1 MRALLRSQTL
11 FLQSKHRIAATDA
24 STHHYAIDL
33 GHDMLRCDPNTELLE
48 LCVSSFGTTLNWKAC
63 DETNNAVRYTCL
75 RTNVATD
82 VVLKPGNF
90 TNKQLAL
97 ALSVQGVCSCLYL
110 PQPNHLVW
118 TFTEPYRLTFLADP
132 TRTGRLFGLP
142 TNVDLTGTQ
151 IESTQPINPPPVSN
165 LCLHVEGVTPYRA
178 CNAATDASTRKLER
192 SALLLA
198 IPVTAPPFVEFAY
211 RNINDDYAM
220 FIAESQLSRLSVRFT
235 DFDNAPL
242 AVLGEHHLTLRV
254 KTYARDPHAL
264 ERKLDE
270 LTRLTRLSLLDHST
284 RVGVQPRPEVAD
296 LV

>member
-1 MRALLRSQTL
+1 MRPLLRSQTL
-11 FLQSKHRIAATDA
+11 FVQSKHRIAVADATA
-24 STHHYAIDL
+24 HHYAIDL

-48 LCVSSFGTTLNWKAC
+48 LCVSSFGTTLDWKAC

-75 RTNVATD
+75 RTSVVTD

-90 TNKQLAL
+90 TNKQLAS
-97 ALSVQGVCSCLYL
+97 ALSVQGVCTCLYL

-118 TFTEPYRLTFLADP
+118 TFTEPYRITFLADP
-132 TRTGRLFGLP
+132 TRTGRLLGLANA
-142 TNVDLTGTQ
+142 TTGAQ

-178 CNAATDASTRKLER
+178 CNAATDGATRKLER

-198 IPVTAPPFVEFAY
+198 IPVTAPPFVDFAY

-235 DFDNAPL
+235 DFDGAPL
-242 AVLGEHHLTLRV
+242 TVLGEHHLTLRV

-264 ERKLDE
+264 E
-270 LTRLTRLSLLDHST
+270 
-284 RVGVQPRPEVAD
+284 Q
-296 LV
+296 